1 MLKLKWKLESRCG
14 GKLVDG
20 EGEREVT
27 EGDFIDVRERPTR
40 YRWPDIAE
48 HARWRSRHP
57 DVARRCSES
66 LAVSRTFAMAL
77 DASGCIT

>member
-1 MLKLKWKLESRCG
+1 MVKLEWKLGSRCG

-27 EGDFIDVRERPTR
+27 EGDFIDAREHQTR
-40 YRWPDIAE
+40 YRWHDIAE
-48 HARWRSRHP
+48 HARCWSRHP

-77 DASGCIT
+77 DASGCIM